1 MSQGAHE
8 PGGRDLVLLGGG
20 HAQVEVLRRFAR
32 RPEPGV
38 RLTLIAREP
47 RSLYSG
53 LLPAVIR
60 GDCAVTQAAIDLAPL
75 AARAGARLIVAE
87 AVAID
92 LVVGRVVLADGAA
105 VGFDMLS
112 IDIGG
117 EPRMPADAAG
127 EGAIPVKPI
136 GRFLDRLTRLDGT
149 LPAGARLAVV
159 GDGAGGTEL
168 ALALAHRFARRACIL
183 LVGSAPAPLPEAP
196 ARARRVAAAALAAAA
211 VEVRAGVRAGAMHDG
226 RLALSD
232 GTDEPVAAVIWATGV
247 VGPALLAAAGL
258 ACDAD
263 GCVQVDAGLRS
274 VSHPRVFAAGDCAAI
289 SGVARPKAGVWAVRA
304 GPVLAMNLRRALRGQ
319 APHPWRPQRRAL
331 AILGLGDG
339 RAVAWRGVWS
349 LAGRG
354 AAGWKAWLDRR
365 WVATYR

>member
-1 MSQGAHE
+1 VSA
-8 PGGRDLVLLGGG
+8 GGRDLVLLGGG

-60 GDCAVTQAAIDLAPL
+60 GDCAVTEAAIDLAPL

-87 AVAID
+87 AVAVN
-92 LVVGRVVLADGAA
+92 LAARRVGLGDGTT
-105 VGFDMLS
+105 VGFDVLS

-117 EPRMPADAAG
+117 LPRMPPDGAG
-127 EGAIPVKPI
+127 EGMIAVKPI
-136 GRFLDRLTRLDGT
+136 GRFFDLLAGLDAT
-149 LPAGARLAVV
+149 LAAGARLAVV

-168 ALALAHRFARRACIL
+168 ALALARRFAGRAHIVL
-183 LVGSAPAPLPEAP
+183 IGARPAPLAEAP
-196 ARARRVAAAALAAAA
+196 VRARHVVAAALAAAG
-211 VEVRAGVRAGAMHDG
+211 VGVRAGVRAGRMQHG

-232 GTDEPVAAVIWATGV
+232 GSTEPVAAVIWATGV
-247 VGPALLAAAGL
+247 IGPALLAAAGL

-274 VSHPRVFAAGDCAAI
+274 VSHPCVFAAGDCAAI
-289 SGVARPKAGVWAVRA
+289 SGAARPKAGVWAVRA

-319 APHPWRPQRRAL
+319 MPHLWRPQRRAL

-339 RAVAWRGVWS
+339 RAVAWRGDWS

-354 AAGWKAWLDRR
+354 AAGCKAWLDRR

>member
-1 MSQGAHE
+1 MRPA
-8 PGGRDLVLLGGG
+8 GRDLVLLGGG

-60 GDCAVTQAAIDLAPL
+60 GACTADDAAIDLAPL
-75 AARAGARLIVAE
+75 AARAGARRVVAA

-92 LVVGRVVLADGAA
+92 LAARRVALADGTA
-105 VGFDMLS
+105 VGFDLLS

-117 EPRMPADAAG
+117 LPRLPAGAAG
-127 EGAIPVKPI
+127 EGTIAVKPI
-136 GRFLDRLTRLDGT
+136 GRFLDRLARLDAA
-149 LPAGARLAVV
+149 LPAGGRIAVV

-168 ALALAHRFARRACIL
+168 ALALARRFAGRARIL
-183 LVGSAPAPLPEAP
+183 LVGAAAAPLPEAP
-196 ARARRVAAAALAAAA
+196 ARARRIVTAALAAAGVA
-211 VEVRAGVRAGAMHDG
+211 MRAGVRAETLSEG

-232 GTDEPVAAVIWATGV
+232 GTAEPVVAAIWATGV

-263 GCVQVDAGLRS
+263 GCVQVDTGLRS
-274 VSHPRVFAAGDCAAI
+274 VSHPSVFAAGDCAAI
-289 SGVARPKAGVWAVRA
+289 LGAPRPKAGVWAVHA
-304 GPVLAMNLRRALRGQ
+304 GPVLAANLRRALRGQ
-319 APHPWRPQRRAL
+319 APRPWRPQLRAL

-339 RAVAWRGVWS
+339 RAVAWRGGCS

-354 AAGWKAWLDRR
+354 VAWWKAWLDRR
-365 WVATYR
+365 WIATYR